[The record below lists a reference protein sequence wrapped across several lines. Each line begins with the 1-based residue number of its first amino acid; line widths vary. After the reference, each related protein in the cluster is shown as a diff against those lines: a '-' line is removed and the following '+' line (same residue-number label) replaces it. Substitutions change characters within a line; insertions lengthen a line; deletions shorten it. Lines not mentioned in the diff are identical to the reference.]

1 MFSFSFFAKDRLS
14 RAEVLSVTLC
24 ADKKLRL
31 SVRCRISKIKS
42 KIITFCLKLN
52 YNSSLFFRELNK
64 KSWNRLEMGLNFGNG
79 MAFSHL
85 YLAKGIYNKR
95 VLNSGIGT
103 GILTIDRINFIPIF
117 INSSYDIFPSNSLE
131 VSRYK
136 FFTYNNIGYS
146 FAEDFRNDYISVEG
160 GLYWSIGLGIKK
172 SLRRTNI
179 SLKGGYLLQKYK
191 SEHNLWWWDMIF
203 FDPNQNY

>member
-1 MFSFSFFAKDRLS
+1 M
-14 RAEVLSVTLC
+14 
-24 ADKKLRL
+24 
-31 SVRCRISKIKS
+31 
-42 KIITFCLKLN
+42 
-52 YNSSLFFRELNK
+52 NK
-64 KSWNRLEMGLNFGNG
+64 KSWNQFELGLNFGDY
-79 MAFSHL
+79 MAYGNV
-85 YLAKGIYNKR
+85 YLAKGINNKK

-203 FDPNQNY
+203 FDPNQNVSGNITRREGYYNRFILSFSVTF